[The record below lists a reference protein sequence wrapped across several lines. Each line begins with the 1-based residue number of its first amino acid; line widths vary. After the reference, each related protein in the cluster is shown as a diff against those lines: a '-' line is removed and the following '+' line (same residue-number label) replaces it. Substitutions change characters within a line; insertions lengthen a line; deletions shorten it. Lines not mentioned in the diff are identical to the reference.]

1 MSIKQLNITICDDE
15 QNTCNMLEDMLDDI
29 AYDLSMQI
37 QCSSI
42 HTGSELI
49 NSSILKNTDILF
61 LDIELPDI
69 NGIELGHKINETGYN
84 IKTLIITSVKRYS
97 LLAYDIRPY
106 GFILKPFNVDTIKRH
121 LLKICKEL
129 DDNHIRFEYVLDY
142 HTHYVNINEIMLFES
157 NHKKIRMLL
166 KDGTTK
172 EFYGK
177 LDSVISK
184 LPDYFCRIN
193 KKYIINC
200 RFITKRTNSDVRLIN
215 NKEIRISDAYRCGF
229 ETSVI
234 RSMISR

>member
-1 MSIKQLNITICDDE
+1 MSVKQLNIIICDDE
-15 QNTCNMLEDMLDDI
+15 QNTCSMLEDMLDDI
-29 AYDLSMQI
+29 AFDLNMQI

-42 HTGSELI
+42 HTGCELI
-49 NSSILKNTDILF
+49 NSSILSNTDILF

-84 IKTLIITSVKRYS
+84 IKTLIITSIKRYS

-106 GFILKPFNVDTIKRH
+106 GFIVKPFNINTIKNH
-121 LLKICKEL
+121 ILKICKEF
-129 DDNHIRFEYVLDY
+129 DDNHIRFEYILDY
-142 HTHYVNINEIMLFES
+142 HTHYVNMNEILFFES

-166 KDGTTK
+166 KDGTQK

-177 LDSVISK
+177 LDSIISK

-200 RFITKRTNSDVRLIN
+200 RFVTERTNSEVYLSG
-215 NKEIRISDAYRCGF
+215 NKTIKISDTYRRDF
-229 ETSVI
+229 EKSII
-234 RSMISR
+234 RSMVLE